1 MATTVNDLGT
11 AGSKKPVY
19 VFEVPVR
26 VWHWVHAISIF
37 VLIATGLLIAHP
49 PSSPAGEASENFLM
63 GNIRMIH
70 FMASYVFTIG
80 LLVRIYWGLVGNK
93 YAKELL
99 ILPIWSGKWWK
110 GLIEEI
116 KYYTFIRRD
125 APVHEG
131 HNPLA
136 QAAMWVFNILLG
148 LFMIVTGF
156 ALYSEGLGLGSWA
169 DTMFGWA
176 LPLMGGSQNVK
187 MLHTFGMWLFIMFT
201 VIHIYMAIRA
211 DWMGKQSS
219 LMTIINGWRTYK
231 DKA

>member
-1 MATTVNDLGT
+1 
-11 AGSKKPVY
+11 
-19 VFEVPVR
+19 
-26 VWHWVHAISIF
+26 
-37 VLIATGLLIAHP
+37 
-49 PSSPAGEASENFLM
+49 
-63 GNIRMIH
+63 
-70 FMASYVFTIG
+70 
-80 LLVRIYWGLVGNK
+80 
-93 YAKELL
+93 
-99 ILPIWSGKWWK
+99 
-110 GLIEEI
+110 
-116 KYYTFIRRD
+116 
-125 APVHEG
+125 
-131 HNPLA
+131 
-136 QAAMWVFNILLG
+136 MWVFNILLG

-211 DWMGKQSS
+211 DFMGKQSS